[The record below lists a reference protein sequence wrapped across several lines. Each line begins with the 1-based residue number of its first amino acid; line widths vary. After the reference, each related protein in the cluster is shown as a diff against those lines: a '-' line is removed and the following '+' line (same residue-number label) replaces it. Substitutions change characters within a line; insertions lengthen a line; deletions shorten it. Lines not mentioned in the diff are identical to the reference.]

1 MEEEDCTQHG
11 EKSRDD
17 DSGKGGP
24 VSKAGEVE
32 CKADKEQSEEERGKK
47 AEKGQFEVGEFGM
60 GFFQGFVF
68 VHGLFLYFF
77 RKER

>member
-1 MEEEDCTQHG
+1 MQEEDCTHQR

-24 VSKAGEVE
+24 VSKVGEVE
-32 CKADKEQSEEERGKK
+32 CKGDKEQSEEECGKK

-60 GFFQGFVF
+60 
-68 VHGLFLYFF
+68 
-77 RKER
+77 